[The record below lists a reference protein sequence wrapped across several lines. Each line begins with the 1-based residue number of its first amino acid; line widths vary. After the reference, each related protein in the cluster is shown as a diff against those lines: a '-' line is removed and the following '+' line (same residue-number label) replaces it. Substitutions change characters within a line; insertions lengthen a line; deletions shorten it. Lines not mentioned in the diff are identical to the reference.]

1 MSQIIYKAQW
11 KSYGCFGKNIY
22 TQAHSKCCSV
32 FSFHIQILFFFAGG
46 CGAMYEVFIESEDFR
61 GKNTLAQH
69 RLVNKVRTINFC
81 QFLISTGVIY

>member
-1 MSQIIYKAQW
+1 MLQ
-11 KSYGCFGKNIY
+11 CFFFP
-22 TQAHSKCCSV
+22 HSDFV
-32 FSFHIQILFFFAGG
+32 FFAGG